1 MPDDTDSPG
10 YIEKLGN
17 ENPVML
23 LLLGIALGAALFFL
37 INRFTAKK

>member
-1 MPDDTDSPG
+1 MADTDSPG

-23 LLLGIALGAALFFL
+23 LLLGMALGAGLFFV
-37 INRFTAKK
+37 ITRFAKK